1 MQTELKDKVAIVT
14 GSYGDIGKAICQKFA
29 SYGIKIALLGRDLQK
44 LDAQKARL
52 LENNSAEVIIF
63 NLDVSNFD
71 LYKNAVEN
79 IVSQWGKIDILINN
93 AGITKDNIIVRM
105 SNEEWEEVIN
115 TNLKGTFIGCKLVS
129 KLMIRQ
135 KYGKIINISSIV
147 GKIGNKRQTNYVAS
161 KAGIDGITKTLSK
174 ELGSRG
180 INVNSI
186 APGYIE
192 TDMTSSLSEKIK
204 DELFNR
210 IPLNRFGK
218 PEEIASLVS
227 FLISEEASYITGQV
241 INLDGGMLTQ

>member
-1 MQTELKDKVAIVT
+1 MQTELKNKVAIVT
-14 GSYGDIGKAICQKFA
+14 GSYGDIGNAICQNFA
-29 SYGIKIALLGRDLQK
+29 SNGIKIALLGRDLQK
-44 LDAQKARL
+44 LKLQKSEL
-52 LENNSAEVIIF
+52 LKNNNAEIIIS
-63 NLDVSNFD
+63 NLDVSDFD
-71 LYKNAVEN
+71 SYKDAVDN
-79 IVSQWGKIDILINN
+79 IKNEWGGIDILINN

-105 SNEEWEEVIN
+105 SNEEWEDVIN

-129 KLMIRQ
+129 KLMIKQ

-147 GKIGNKRQTNYVAS
+147 GRIGNKGQTNYVAS

-192 TDMTSSLSEKIK
+192 TAMTELLSDKIK
-204 DELFNR
+204 DDLYDK
-210 IPLNRFGK
+210 ISLNRFGK
-218 PEEIASLVS
+218 PEEVASLVS
-227 FLISEEASYITGQV
+227 FLISKEASYITGQI

>member
-1 MQTELKDKVAIVT
+1 MQIELKNKVAIVT
-14 GSYGDIGKAICQKFA
+14 GSYGDIGNAICQNFA
-29 SYGIKIALLGRDLQK
+29 SNGIKIALLGRDLQK
-44 LDAQKARL
+44 LELQKSEL
-52 LENNSAEVIIF
+52 LKNNNAEIIIS
-63 NLDVSNFD
+63 NLDVSDFD
-71 LYKNAVEN
+71 SYKDAVDN
-79 IVSQWGKIDILINN
+79 IKNEWGKIDILINN

-105 SNEEWEEVIN
+105 SNEEWEDVIN

-129 KLMIRQ
+129 KLMIKQ

-147 GKIGNKRQTNYVAS
+147 GRIGNKGQTNYVAS

-192 TDMTSSLSEKIK
+192 TAMTELLSDKIK
-204 DELFNR
+204 DDLFDK
-210 IPLNRFGK
+210 ISLNRFGK
-218 PEEIASLVS
+218 PEEVASLVS
-227 FLISEEASYITGQV
+227 FLISKEASYITGQI